1 MKELKKEATAT
12 ASQDYL
18 SLTEPMAGFFSLG
31 SATYHSQQDPNTNT
45 NTNTNIHLASNP
57 TSNTNPTESSS
68 WFLYSSS
75 TRNTHDHRPTTTKDF
90 ELWQQQPA
98 EVHNLLAGSMTGG
111 GGGGGGDG
119 RLINFSD
126 ESTWGSAAFVMMG
139 HGVNGGATGGGGG
152 GVSCQDCGNQA
163 KKDCPHMRCRTCCKS
178 RGFQC
183 QTHVKSTWVPAA
195 KRRERQQ
202 YLSATQQDH
211 NRRSRLVSNT
221 KRARSSA
228 QDHDLV
234 NSFTAAT
241 ATATAT
247 TTVAYNS
254 SGFEVGNFPSE
265 VTTPANFRCVR
276 VSSIDETDDQ
286 FAYQAAVNIGGH
298 LFKGILYDQGPE
310 SQYMG
315 GDTSSGGS
323 AGIPQLNLTTAG
335 TSPGNSTAAANFIGH
350 SLYPSLG
357 GNDYITSTQFFH
369 QISRD

>member
-1 MKELKKEATAT
+1 
-12 ASQDYL
+12 
-18 SLTEPMAGFFSLG
+18 MAGFFSLG
-31 SATYHSQQDPNTNT
+31 SATYHNQQDPSANTNT
-45 NTNTNIHLASNP
+45 TTNTNILHLASNP
-57 TSNTNPTESSS
+57 TSNSNPTESSS
-68 WFLYSSS
+68 WFLYSS

-90 ELWQQQPA
+90 ELWQQQQQQPPQA
-98 EVHNLLAGSMTGG
+98 HNLLAGAGNTMTGG
-111 GGGGGGDG
+111 GGEGG

-139 HGVNGGATGGGGG
+139 HGVNGGGASG

-211 NRRSRLVSNT
+211 HRRRLLPNT
-221 KRARSSA
+221 KRARST
-228 QDHDLV
+228 QDHDQNTSLV
-234 NSFTAAT
+234 NPITTTAAT
-241 ATATAT
+241 ATA
-247 TTVAYNS
+247 VAYNS
-254 SGFEVGNFPSE
+254 SGFELGNFPSE
-265 VTTPANFRCVR
+265 LTTPANFRCVR

-323 AGIPQLNLTTAG
+323 AGIPQLNLTT

-357 GNDYITSTQFFH
+357 GNDYMTSTQFFH

>member
-1 MKELKKEATAT
+1 
-12 ASQDYL
+12 
-18 SLTEPMAGFFSLG
+18 MAGFFSLG
-31 SATYHSQQDPNTNT
+31 SATYHSHQDPNTNT
-45 NTNTNIHLASNP
+45 NTNLTSNP
-57 TSNTNPTESSS
+57 TSNSNPTESSS
-68 WFLYSSS
+68 WFLYST
-75 TRNTHDHRPTTTKDF
+75 TRNTHDRPTTTTTATTTATTKDF
-90 ELWQQQPA
+90 EIWQQPPQA
-98 EVHNLLAGSMTGG
+98 DVAHNLLAGPASM

-139 HGVNGGATGGGGG
+139 HGVSGGGSGG
-152 GVSCQDCGNQA
+152 GSVSCHDCGNQA

-202 YLSATQQDH
+202 YSSGTHQDQ
-211 NRRSRLVSNT
+211 NRRRLQPIT
-221 KRARSSA
+221 KRTKST
-228 QDHDLV
+228 QDPD
-234 NSFTAAT
+234 NPNMITPIGGAAT
-241 ATATAT
+241 I
-247 TTVAYNS
+247 AYNS
-254 SGFEVGNFPSE
+254 GLEVGNFPSE

-310 SQYMG
+310 GQYMGG

-323 AGIPQLNLTTAG
+323 AGIPQLNLTT

-350 SLYPSLG
+350 SIYPSLG
-357 GNDYITSTQFFH
+357 GNDYMTSTQFFH

>member
-1 MKELKKEATAT
+1 
-12 ASQDYL
+12 
-18 SLTEPMAGFFSLG
+18 MAGFFSLG
-31 SATYHSQQDPNTNT
+31 SATYHNQQDPSANTNT
-45 NTNTNIHLASNP
+45 TTNTNILHLASNP
-57 TSNTNPTESSS
+57 TSNSNPTESSS
-68 WFLYSSS
+68 WFLYSS

-90 ELWQQQPA
+90 ELWQQQQQQPPQA
-98 EVHNLLAGSMTGG
+98 HNLLAGAGNTMTGG
-111 GGGGGGDG
+111 GGEGG

-139 HGVNGGATGGGGG
+139 HGVNGGGASG

-211 NRRSRLVSNT
+211 HRRRLLPNT
-221 KRARSSA
+221 KRARST
-228 QDHDLV
+228 QDHDQNTSLV
-234 NSFTAAT
+234 KSN
-241 ATATAT
+241 
-247 TTVAYNS
+247 YYHCCYCYCW
-254 SGFEVGNFPSE
+254 FELGNFPSE
-265 VTTPANFRCVR
+265 LTTPANFRCVR

-323 AGIPQLNLTTAG
+323 AGIPQLNLTT

-357 GNDYITSTQFFH
+357 GNDYMTSTQFFH

>member
-1 MKELKKEATAT
+1 
-12 ASQDYL
+12 
-18 SLTEPMAGFFSLG
+18 MAGFFSLG
-31 SATYHSQQDPNTNT
+31 SATYHSQQDPISTSN
-45 NTNTNIHLASNP
+45 LPSNP
-57 TSNTNPTESSS
+57 TPNSNPTESSS
-68 WFLYSSS
+68 WFLYGS
-75 TRNTHDHRPTTTKDF
+75 TRSTHDRPSTTTTATTTKDF
-90 ELWQQQPA
+90 ELWQQPTQA
-98 EVHNLLAGSMTGG
+98 DVSHNLLAGAAASM

-139 HGVNGGATGGGGG
+139 HGVIGGGSSGGGG

-178 RGFQC
+178 RGFHC

-202 YLSATQQDH
+202 YSSGTQDQS
-211 NRRSRLVSNT
+211 RRRVHQNT
-221 KRARSSA
+221 KRTRST
-228 QDHDLV
+228 QDHENPNML
-234 NSFTAAT
+234 NPITGAI
-241 ATATAT
+241 
-247 TTVAYNS
+247 AYNS
-254 SGFEVGNFPSE
+254 SSGLEVGNFPSE
-265 VTTPANFRCVR
+265 VTTQANFRCVR

-310 SQYMG
+310 GQQYMG

-323 AGIPQLNLTTAG
+323 AGGIPQLNLTTTTN
-335 TSPGNSTAAANFIGH
+335 TSPGNSTAAANYIGH

-357 GNDYITSTQFFH
+357 GNDYMSSTQFFH

>member
-1 MKELKKEATAT
+1 
-12 ASQDYL
+12 
-18 SLTEPMAGFFSLG
+18 MADFFSLG
-31 SATYHSQQDPNTNT
+31 SATYHSQQQSDPNTH
-45 NTNTNIHLASNP
+45 TNINLASNP
-57 TSNTNPTESSS
+57 TSNSNPTQQSSS
-68 WFLYSSS
+68 WFLYTS
-75 TRNTHDHRPTTTKDF
+75 TRNTTTHDHRPTTTKDF
-90 ELWQQQPA
+90 ELWQHPHA
-98 EVHNLLAGSMTGG
+98 SNLLAADYMGGG

-126 ESTWGSAAFVMMG
+126 ESTWGSAGFVMMG
-139 HGVNGGATGGGGG
+139 GVNGGGASGG

-202 YLSATQQDH
+202 YLSATHQDH
-211 NRRSRLVSNT
+211 NRRRIVPNT
-221 KRARSSA
+221 KRSRSG
-228 QDHDLV
+228 QDHDNL
-234 NSFTAAT
+234 TLLDPI
-241 ATATAT
+241 TAT
-247 TTVAYNS
+247 TAAVAYNA
-254 SGFEVGNFPSE
+254 SGFEVSNFPSE
-265 VTTPANFRCVR
+265 VTAPANFRCVK

-286 FAYQAAVNIGGH
+286 FAYQGVVNIGGH

-310 SQYMG
+310 GQYMG

-323 AGIPQLNLTTAG
+323 AGIPQLNLTTTTT

-357 GNDYITSTQFFH
+357 GNDYMTSTQFFH

>member
-1 MKELKKEATAT
+1 
-12 ASQDYL
+12 
-18 SLTEPMAGFFSLG
+18 MAGFFSLG

-45 NTNTNIHLASNP
+45 NTNTNINLASNP
-57 TSNTNPTESSS
+57 TSNSNPTESSS
-68 WFLYSSS
+68 WFLYTS

-90 ELWQQQPA
+90 ELWQNPPHA
-98 EVHNLLAGSMTGG
+98 HNLLAGAADYM

-139 HGVNGGATGGGGG
+139 HGVNGGASG

-202 YLSATQQDH
+202 YLATTNQDH
-211 NRRSRLVSNT
+211 NRRRLVPNT
-221 KRARSSA
+221 KRARSG
-228 QDHDLV
+228 QDHDNPTLV
-234 NSFTAAT
+234 DPITAAT
-241 ATATAT
+241 TTA
-247 TTVAYNS
+247 VAYNS
-254 SGFEVGNFPSE
+254 SGFEVGIPSE

-286 FAYQAAVNIGGH
+286 FAYQASVNIGGH

-310 SQYMG
+310 GQYMG

-323 AGIPQLNLTTAG
+323 AGIPQLNLTTT
-335 TSPGNSTAAANFIGH
+335 TSPGNSIAAANFIGH

-357 GNDYITSTQFFH
+357 GNDYMTSTQFFH

>member
-1 MKELKKEATAT
+1 
-12 ASQDYL
+12 
-18 SLTEPMAGFFSLG
+18 MAGFFSLG
-31 SATYHSQQDPNTNT
+31 SATYNHSQQNPN
-45 NTNTNIHLASNP
+45 LPSNP
-57 TSNTNPTESSS
+57 TSNSNPSESNS
-68 WFLYSSS
+68 WFLYGSS
-75 TRNTHDHRPTTTKDF
+75 RNTNTHQRPTTVTKDF
-90 ELWQQQPA
+90 ELWQQPNEA
-98 EVHNLLAGSMTGG
+98 DEVAHNLLAGVANSMGG
-111 GGGGGGDG
+111 GGGGGGAGGDG
-119 RLINFSD
+119 RLINFQD

-139 HGVNGGATGGGGG
+139 HGIAGGGSVGG

-178 RGFQC
+178 RGFHC

-202 YLSATQQDH
+202 YNNSGADQDQ
-211 NRRSRLVSNT
+211 NRRRIHLNT
-221 KRARSSA
+221 KRTRST
-228 QDHDLV
+228 QDHE
-234 NSFTAAT
+234 NPSMINPIAAD
-241 ATATAT
+241 A
-247 TTVAYNS
+247 VAYNS
-254 SGFEVGNFPSE
+254 TSGLEVGNFPSE

-286 FAYQAAVNIGGH
+286 YAYQAAVNIGGH

-310 SQYMG
+310 GQYMG

-323 AGIPQLNLTTAG
+323 AGIPQLNLTTTTT

-357 GNDYITSTQFFH
+357 GSDYMTSTQFFH

>member
-1 MKELKKEATAT
+1 
-12 ASQDYL
+12 
-18 SLTEPMAGFFSLG
+18 MAGFFSLG
-31 SATYHSQQDPNTNT
+31 SATYHSQQDPNTTPSNT
-45 NTNTNIHLASNP
+45 NLPSNP
-57 TSNTNPTESSS
+57 TTNSNPTESSS
-68 WFLYSSS
+68 WFLYGGA
-75 TRNTHDHRPTTTKDF
+75 RNTHDRPTTTTATTKDF
-90 ELWQQQPA
+90 ELWQPPTQA
-98 EVHNLLAGSMTGG
+98 EVANNLLAGGGSMG

-119 RLINFSD
+119 RIINFSD

-139 HGVNGGATGGGGG
+139 HGVSGGGSGGG

-202 YLSATQQDH
+202 YSGTHEDQ
-211 NRRSRLVSNT
+211 NRRRVHQTT
-221 KRARSSA
+221 KRTRSA
-228 QDHDLV
+228 VQDHD
-234 NSFTAAT
+234 NPNMINPITTAA
-241 ATATAT
+241 
-247 TTVAYNS
+247 VAYNS
-254 SGFEVGNFPSE
+254 SSGLEVGNFPSE

-298 LFKGILYDQGPE
+298 MFKGILYDQGPE
-310 SQYMG
+310 GQYMG

-323 AGIPQLNLTTAG
+323 AGIPQLNLTTA
-335 TSPGNSTAAANFIGH
+335 SPGSSTAAANYIGH

-357 GNDYITSTQFFH
+357 GNDYMTSTQFFH